1 MAVHIGTKLMGKV
14 DEVPRLGYVATQ
26 FFHVNY
32 LPLIPTGT
40 YFVLGEAGDEF
51 QGVAIPFSPKS
62 ILMAWLRAA
71 LFLAFILAVVFTIIA
86 VADKKTP
93 AAIGLGVGGG
103 LVIAAFCATYYI
115 PFISRAGYHRAIELG
130 RRVGATD
137 EFLLMLEVEYGRK
150 TAAEADLELERIEE
164 QRAVASLTTPE

>member
-14 DEVPRLGYVATQ
+14 DEVPRLGHVATQ

-32 LPLIPTGT
+32 IPLVPTGS

-51 QGVAIPFSPKS
+51 QGVPIPLSVKS
-62 ILMAWLRAA
+62 ILVAWLRAA
-71 LFLAFILAVVFTIIA
+71 LFVAFIVSIVFTIIA

-93 AAIGLGVGGG
+93 TAIGIGVGGG

-115 PFISRAGYHRAIELG
+115 PLVSRAGYLRALELSQRIG
-130 RRVGATD
+130 VSD
-137 EFLLMLEVEYGRK
+137 EILLMLEVQYGRK
-150 TAAEADLELERIEE
+150 TAVEADLELERMEE
-164 QRAVASLTTPE
+164 QRAAAGVPSAE